1 MSAAE
6 SLLREGVQGF
16 QLPGLFKAKPER
28 PWEVGEEPW
37 AGESGAF
44 RGWKPETKTQSS
56 FWPRARAQ
64 RLTDRFPFLFV
75 FLISFLKNKKKK
87 VGI

>member
-37 AGESGAF
+37 AGESGALAAGNQKLTF
-44 RGWKPETKTQSS
+44 
-56 FWPRARAQ
+56 PR
-64 RLTDRFPFLFV
+64 PF
-75 FLISFLKNKKKK
+75 FLLHF
-87 VGI
+87 